1 MTTTATFPATLLDAL
16 FPVASSSALANAR
29 SRPLH
34 AIALTVLGSLA
45 LAVSAK
51 IQFPFGPVPFT
62 MQTYVVLVLGAL
74 LGKRLAGASVMLY
87 LAQGLAGL
95 PVFAVGGGL
104 AYLASPTLGY
114 LVGFLPAAMLIGHF
128 TERGFGRTPISSLLL
143 MTAGHAVLF
152 AFGMLWLALAIG
164 LEQAYWIGLYPF
176 WGVSVVKTVLAAVSV
191 ALAWKVLTPSS
202 RRS

>member
-1 MTTTATFPATLLDAL
+1 MTTTTFPTTLLQAAFPL
-16 FPVASSSALANAR
+16 FSAGVR
-29 SRPLH
+29 SHPLR

-74 LGKRLAGASVMLY
+74 LGKRLACASVMLY

-95 PVFAVGGGL
+95 PVFAAGGGL
-104 AYLASPTLGY
+104 AYLASPTFGY
-114 LVGFLPAAMLIGHF
+114 LIGFLPAAMLIGHF
-128 TERGFGRTPISSLLL
+128 TERGFGRTPVSCLLL
-143 MTAGHAVLF
+143 MAAGHATLF
-152 AFGMLWLALAIG
+152 VFGVFWLAMAIG
-164 LEQAYWIGLYPF
+164 LEKAYWVGLHPF
-176 WGVSVVKTVLAAVSV
+176 WLMSIVKTVLAAVTV
-191 ALAWKVLTPSS
+191 ALAWKMLTPSS

>member
-1 MTTTATFPATLLDAL
+1 MTTTATFPTTLLDAA
-16 FPVASSSALANAR
+16 FPTALSDAR
-29 SRPLH
+29 SRLLR

-45 LAVSAK
+45 LAASAK

-74 LGKRLAGASVMLY
+74 LGKRLACASVMLY

-95 PVFAVGGGL
+95 PVFAAGGGL
-104 AYLASPTLGY
+104 AYLASPTFGY

-128 TERGFGRTPISSLLL
+128 TERGFGRTPVSCLLL
-143 MTAGHAVLF
+143 MAAGHATLF
-152 AFGMLWLALAIG
+152 VFGVLWLALAIG
-164 LEQAYWIGLYPF
+164 LEQAYWIGLHPF
-176 WGVSVVKTVLAAVSV
+176 WGASAAKTVLAAASV